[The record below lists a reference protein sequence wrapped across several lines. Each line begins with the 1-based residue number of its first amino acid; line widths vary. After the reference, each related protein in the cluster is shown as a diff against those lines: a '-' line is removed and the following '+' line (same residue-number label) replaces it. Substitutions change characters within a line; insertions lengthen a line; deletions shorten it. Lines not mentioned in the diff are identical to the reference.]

1 MTIKVV
7 IIVYRLSF
15 TADAKK
21 DYDLLRGK
29 LKLQVDKALNRLC
42 KAPLTGKPLGG
53 ELKGLRSE
61 RVSSFRII
69 YRIYEK
75 TVEILILVIEHRK
88 SVYGGH

>member
-1 MTIKVV
+1 M
-7 IIVYRLSF
+7 YRLLL
-15 TADAKK
+15 TAEAKK

-29 LKLQVDKALNRLC
+29 LKRQVDKAIERIC
-42 KAPLTGKPLGG
+42 KDPYVGKPLGG

-69 YRIYEK
+69 YRIYEH
-75 TVEILILVIEHRK
+75 TVEILIVVIEHRK